1 MSSCPARSSA
11 SRAATISAAH
21 DVGVGCVGVGVD
33 GVVVASGVAVA
44 EVSGLLGAALEV
56 TTLDEADELDGLD
69 GLVTAPAAPVVPA
82 LVALPVEHA
91 ATSEVRTRATGRAAR
106 GIRLGIVRA

>member
-21 DVGVGCVGVGVD
+21 DDGCVGC
-33 GVVVASGVAVA
+33 VVVASGVAVA
-44 EVSGLLGAALEV
+44 EVWGLLGAALEV
-56 TTLDEADELDGLD
+56 TTLDGLDGLD
-69 GLVTAPAAPVVPA
+69 EPVTAPAAPVAPP

-91 ATSEVRTRATGRAAR
+91 ATSDVRAKATTTGTVAQD
-106 GIRLGIVRA
+106 GIRLGITRPYA